1 MAPSAFSLQP
11 KCQLLS
17 MKIAFI
23 HYHLKT
29 GGVTTVLKQQIK
41 AIQNSCDTFVLTGSD
56 QNPSFPVDTVFIP
69 GLGYDSFSQK
79 KPLPHEVA
87 ESIISAIF
95 AKFGSKCDV
104 LHVHNPTLA
113 KNSDFLN
120 ILKEL
125 QQRNV
130 NLFLQIHDFAED
142 GRPKVYFSDQYLSDC
157 HYGVINSRDYN
168 ILLKAGLKKEGL
180 HKIFNMVES
189 FTLKDTIDYTDN
201 IVLYP
206 IRAIRRKNIGEAIFL
221 SLFFKNHERLSI
233 TLPPNSPA
241 DFHSYKG
248 WINFVKNKNLNVE
261 FESGLKNDFSK
272 LVLSS
277 RFLITT
283 SISEGFGFSFI
294 EPWSAKKVIWGRKLP
309 DICRD
314 FENNG
319 INLGHLY
326 SELLIPVEWIGKD
339 SFYQKWKGCIL
350 TNCKLLNYDIDESS
364 IIKIFSQVIK
374 NEKIDFGL
382 LDESFQKNII
392 SHIMSSKNE
401 KKELI
406 RLNPYLASVGIVPD
420 KKRLIKNN
428 MKAVFSNYNK
438 YIYKEKLIEI
448 YNKVSNDSVSHS
460 IDKKML
466 LSCFLDPR
474 FFSLLKWCEYSE

>member
-1 MAPSAFSLQP
+1 
-11 KCQLLS
+11 

-56 QNPSFPVDTVFIP
+56 QKPSFPVDAAFIP
-69 GLGYDSFSQK
+69 GLGYDNSSQK
-79 KPLPHEVA
+79 KPPPHEVA
-87 ESIISAIF
+87 ESIISAII

-104 LHVHNPTLA
+104 LHIHNPTLA
-113 KNSDFLN
+113 KNADFLN

-125 QQRNV
+125 QIRNL

-142 GRPKVYFSDQYLSDC
+142 GRPDVYFFDQYLSDC
-157 HYGVINSRDYN
+157 HYGVINSRDYD
-168 ILLKAGLKKEGL
+168 ILLKSGLKKEGL
-180 HKIFNMVES
+180 HKISNMVEPVS
-189 FTLKDTIDYTDN
+189 LENRVDHTDN

-206 IRAIRRKNIGEAIFL
+206 VRAIRRKNIGEAILL

-261 FESGLKNDFSK
+261 FGSGLKNVFSK
-272 LVLSS
+272 LILSC

-294 EPWSAKKVIWGRKLP
+294 EPWCAKKVIWGRKLP
-309 DICRD
+309 DICHD

-319 INLGHLY
+319 IQLDHLY
-326 SELLIPVEWIGKD
+326 SELLVLVEWIGKD
-339 SFYQKWKGCIL
+339 NFYQKWKGCIL
-350 TNCKLLNYDIDESS
+350 TNCKLLNYDIDKSV
-364 IIKIFSQVIK
+364 IDKIFSQIIK
-374 NEKIDFGL
+374 NEKIDFSL
-382 LDESFQKNII
+382 LDESFQKTII
-392 SHIMSSKNE
+392 SHIMSSKNG

-406 RLNPYLASVGIVPD
+406 RLNPYLATVGTVPD
-420 KKRLIKNN
+420 KQRLIENN

-438 YIYKEKLIEI
+438 DKYKETLIKIYK
-448 YNKVSNDSVSHS
+448 KVSNNPVSHR
-460 IDKKML
+460 IDKKVL
-466 LSCFLDPR
+466 LSCFLDSR
-474 FFSLLKWCEYSE
+474 YFRLLKWCEYCE

>member
-1 MAPSAFSLQP
+1 
-11 KCQLLS
+11 

-41 AIQNSCDTFVLTGSD
+41 AIQNSCDIFVLTGSD
-56 QNPSFPVDTVFIP
+56 QKPSFPVDAVFIP

-79 KPLPHEVA
+79 KPPPHEVA
-87 ESIISAIF
+87 ESIIRTISL
-95 AKFGSKCDV
+95 KFGSKCDV

-113 KNSDFLN
+113 KNTDFLN

-125 QQRNV
+125 QIRNL

-142 GRPKVYFSDQYLSDC
+142 GRSKVYFSDQYLSDC
-157 HYGVINSRDYN
+157 HYGVINSRDYD

-206 IRAIRRKNIGEAIFL
+206 IRAIRRKNIGEAILL
-221 SLFFKNHERLSI
+221 SLFFKNREKLSI
-233 TLPPNSPA
+233 TLPPNSLA
-241 DFHSYKG
+241 DFHSYTG

-294 EPWSAKKVIWGRKLP
+294 EPWCAKKVIWGRKLP

-319 INLGHLY
+319 ISLGHLY
-326 SELLIPVEWIGKD
+326 SELFIPVEWIGKD
-339 SFYQKWKGCIL
+339 NYYQKWKGCIL
-350 TNCKLLNYDIDESS
+350 RNCKLLNYNIDESS
-364 IIKIFSQVIK
+364 IDKIFYQVIK
-374 NEKIDFGL
+374 NDKIDFGL

-392 SHIMSSKNE
+392 SHIMSSKN
-401 KKELI
+401 KIKELI

-420 KKRLIKNN
+420 KQKLIKIN
-428 MKAVFSNYNK
+428 MKAVFSNYSED
-438 YIYKEKLIEI
+438 IYKEKLIEI
-448 YNKVSNDSVSHS
+448 YKKVSNNSVSHS
-460 IDKKML
+460 IDKKIL
-466 LSCFLDPR
+466 LSCFLDPLH
-474 FFSLLKWCEYSE
+474 FSLLKWCEYSE

>member
-1 MAPSAFSLQP
+1 
-11 KCQLLS
+11 

-56 QNPSFPVDTVFIP
+56 QKPSFPVDSAFIP
-69 GLGYDSFSQK
+69 GLGYDRSSQI
-79 KPLPHEVA
+79 KPPPNVVA
-87 ESIISAIF
+87 ESIINAIF

-113 KNSDFLN
+113 KNTDFLN

-125 QQRNV
+125 QIKNL

-142 GRPKVYFSDQYLSDC
+142 GRPKVYFFDQYLSDC
-157 HYGVINSRDYN
+157 HYGVINSRDYD

-180 HKIFNMVES
+180 HKIFNMVEPV
-189 FTLKDTIDYTDN
+189 TLGNQVDYTDK

-206 IRAIRRKNIGEAIFL
+206 IRAIRRKNIGEAILL
-221 SLFFKNHERLSI
+221 SLFFKNHEKLSI
-233 TLPPNSPA
+233 TLPPNSPE
-241 DFHSYKG
+241 DFHSYTG
-248 WINFVKNKNLNVE
+248 WIIFVKNNNLNVE
-261 FESGLKNDFSK
+261 FESGLKNVFSK

-294 EPWSAKKVIWGRKLP
+294 EPWCAKKIVWGRKLP

-326 SELLIPVEWIGKD
+326 SKLLVPVEWIGKD
-339 SFYQKWKGCIL
+339 NFYQKWKGCIL
-350 TNCKLLNYDIDESS
+350 RNCKLLNYEIDKSS
-364 IIKIFSQVIK
+364 IDKIFSQVII
-374 NEKIDFGL
+374 NDKIDFGL

-392 SHIMSSKNE
+392 SHMMSSRNE

-406 RLNPYLASVGIVPD
+406 RLNPYLVSVGLVPD
-420 KKRLIKNN
+420 KQRLIKNN
-428 MKAVFSNYNK
+428 MKAVFSNYNEDT
-438 YIYKEKLIEI
+438 YKEKLIEI
-448 YNKVSNDSVSHS
+448 YKKVSNTTVSHS
-460 IDKKML
+460 IDKKIL
-466 LSCFLDPR
+466 LSCFLDPHY
-474 FFSLLKWCEYSE
+474 FSLLKWCEYSE

>member
-1 MAPSAFSLQP
+1 
-11 KCQLLS
+11 

-56 QNPSFPVDTVFIP
+56 QKTSFPFDTVFIP
-69 GLGYDSFSQK
+69 GLGYDSSSQN
-79 KPLPHEVA
+79 KPPPHEVA
-87 ESIISAIF
+87 ESIISAIS
-95 AKFGSKCDV
+95 AKFDSKCDV

-113 KNSDFLN
+113 KNTDFLN

-125 QQRNV
+125 QIRNL

-142 GRPKVYFSDQYLSDC
+142 GRPKVYFPDQYLSDC
-157 HYGVINSRDYN
+157 HYGVINSRDYD

-180 HKIFNMVES
+180 HIIFNMVEPV
-189 FTLKDTIDYTDN
+189 TLKDTLDYTDN

-206 IRAIRRKNIGEAIFL
+206 IRAIRRKNIGEAILL

-233 TLPPNSPA
+233 TLPPNSQA
-241 DFHSYKG
+241 DFYSYTG
-248 WINFVKNKNLNVE
+248 WINFVKNNNLNVE

-283 SISEGFGFSFI
+283 SITEGFGFSFI
-294 EPWSAKKVIWGRKLP
+294 EPWCVKKVIWGRKLP
-309 DICRD
+309 DICSD

-326 SELLIPVEWIGKD
+326 SELLVPVEWIGKD
-339 SFYQKWKGCIL
+339 NFYQKWKDCIL
-350 TNCKLLNYDIDESS
+350 RNCKLLKYDIDKSS
-364 IIKIFSQVIK
+364 IDKIFFQVIK
-374 NEKIDFGL
+374 NNKIDFGL
-382 LDESFQKNII
+382 LDESFQKKII
-392 SHIMSSKNE
+392 SHIMSSKKQKN
-401 KKELI
+401 ELI
-406 RLNPYLASVGIVPD
+406 KLNPYLESVGIVPD
-420 KKRLIKNN
+420 KQRLIKNN
-428 MKAVFSNYNK
+428 MKAVFSNYSK
-438 YIYKEKLIEI
+438 DVYKEKLIEI
-448 YNKVSNDSVSHS
+448 YKKVSTNPVSHS
-460 IDKKML
+460 IDKKIL

-474 FFSLLKWCEYSE
+474 RFSLLKWCEYSE

>member
-1 MAPSAFSLQP
+1 
-11 KCQLLS
+11 

-56 QNPSFPVDTVFIP
+56 QKSSFPVDTVFIP

-79 KPLPHEVA
+79 KPPPHEVA
-87 ESIISAIF
+87 ESIINAIS

-104 LHVHNPTLA
+104 LHIHNPILA
-113 KNSDFLN
+113 KNTDFLN

-125 QQRNV
+125 QIRKL

-142 GRPKVYFSDQYLSDC
+142 GRPGVYFFEQYLSDC
-157 HYGVINSRDYN
+157 HYGVINSRDYG

-180 HKIFNMVES
+180 HKIFNMVEPVS
-189 FTLKDTIDYTDN
+189 LKKRVDYTDN
-201 IVLYP
+201 TVLYP
-206 IRAIRRKNIGEAIFL
+206 IRAIRRKNIGEAILL
-221 SLFFKNHERLSI
+221 SLFFKNREKLSI

-241 DFHSYKG
+241 DFESYRG

-277 RFLITT
+277 RFLIMT

-294 EPWSAKKVIWGRKLP
+294 EPWCAEKVIWGRKLP

-319 INLGHLY
+319 ISLGHLY
-326 SELLIPVEWIGKD
+326 SELLVPVEWIGKD
-339 SFYQKWKGCIL
+339 NFYRKWKDCIL
-350 TNCKLLNYDIDESS
+350 SNCKLLNYDIDESS
-364 IIKIFSQVIK
+364 MDKIFSQVIK
-374 NEKIDFGL
+374 NDRIDFGL

-392 SHIMSSKNE
+392 FHIMSSKN
-401 KKELI
+401 KKNELI

-420 KKRLIKNN
+420 KQRLIQNN

-438 YIYKEKLIEI
+438 DIYKEKLIEI
-448 YNKVSNDSVSHS
+448 YKKVSNNSVSHS
-460 IDKKML
+460 IDKKII

-474 FFSLLKWCEYSE
+474 YFSLLKWCEYSE

>member
-1 MAPSAFSLQP
+1 
-11 KCQLLS
+11 

-56 QNPSFPVDTVFIP
+56 QKPSFPVDAVFIP
-69 GLGYDSFSQK
+69 GLGYDNFSQK
-79 KPLPHEVA
+79 KPPPHEVA
-87 ESIISAIF
+87 ESIISAIS

-113 KNSDFLN
+113 KNNDFLN

-125 QQRNV
+125 QIRNL

-180 HKIFNMVES
+180 HKIFNMVQPV
-189 FTLKDTIDYTDN
+189 TLGNKVEHTDN

-206 IRAIRRKNIGEAIFL
+206 IRAIRRKNIGEAILL
-221 SLFFKNHERLSI
+221 SLFFKNNEKLSI

-241 DFHSYKG
+241 DFKSYTG
-248 WINFVKNKNLNVE
+248 WINFVNSKNLNVE
-261 FESGLKNDFSK
+261 FESGLKNAFSK

-294 EPWSAKKVIWGRKLP
+294 EPWCAKKIIWGRKLP

-319 INLGHLY
+319 ISLGHLY
-326 SELLIPVEWIGKD
+326 SELLVPVEWIGKD
-339 SFYQKWKGCIL
+339 NFYQKWKGCIL

-364 IIKIFSQVIK
+364 IDKIFSQVIK
-374 NEKIDFGL
+374 NETIDFAL

-392 SHIMSSKNE
+392 SHIMSNKNE
-401 KKELI
+401 IKELI
-406 RLNPYLASVGIVPD
+406 RLNPYLASVGIVPE
-420 KKRLIKNN
+420 KQRLIKNN

-438 YIYKEKLIEI
+438 DIYKEKLIEI
-448 YNKVSNDSVSHS
+448 YNKVSNNSVSHS
-460 IDKKML
+460 IDKKIL
-466 LSCFLDPR
+466 LSCFLNPR
-474 FFSLLKWCEYSE
+474 HFSLLKWCEYSE

>member
-1 MAPSAFSLQP
+1 
-11 KCQLLS
+11 

-41 AIQNSCDTFVLTGSD
+41 AIQNSCDIFVLTGSD
-56 QNPSFPVDTVFIP
+56 QKAFLPLDTAFIP
-69 GLGYDSFSQK
+69 GLGYDRSSQK
-79 KPLPHEVA
+79 RPHPHEVA

-95 AKFGSKCDV
+95 TKFGSECDV
-104 LHVHNPTLA
+104 LHIHNPTLA
-113 KNSDFLN
+113 KNTDFLK

-125 QQRNV
+125 QKRNV

-142 GRPKVYFSDQYLSDC
+142 GRPKSYFSDQYLANC

-180 HKIFNMVES
+180 HKIFNMVEP
-189 FTLKDTIDYTDN
+189 FTLSDSVDYADNTI
-201 IVLYP
+201 LYP
-206 IRAIRRKNIGEAIFL
+206 IRAIRRKNIGEAILL
-221 SLFFKNHERLSI
+221 STFFKNHERLSI

-241 DFHSYKG
+241 DFKSYTG
-248 WINFVKNKNLNVE
+248 WIDFVKNKNLNVE
-261 FESGLKNDFSK
+261 FESGLKHDFSK

-294 EPWSAKKVIWGRKLP
+294 EPWCAKKVIWGRKLP

-319 INLGHLY
+319 IELGHLY
-326 SELLIPVEWIGKD
+326 SELLVPVEWIGKD
-339 SFYQKWKGCIL
+339 NFYQKWKGCIL
-350 TNCKLLNYDIDESS
+350 RNCKLLNFDMDQSS
-364 IIKIFSQVIK
+364 IDKFFSQVTK

-382 LDESFQKNII
+382 LDESFQKKVI
-392 SHIMSSKNE
+392 SHVVSSKYE

-406 RLNPYLASVGIVPD
+406 SLNPYLATVGFVPD
-420 KKRLIKNN
+420 KQRLINN
-428 MKAVFSNYNK
+428 NIKAVFSNYN
-438 YIYKEKLIEI
+438 IDTYKEKLIEI
-448 YNKVSNDSVSHS
+448 YKKVANISVSHS
-460 IDKKML
+460 IDKKIL
-466 LSCFLDPR
+466 LSSFLDPR
-474 FFSLLKWCEYSE
+474 YFSLLKWCEYSE

>member
-1 MAPSAFSLQP
+1 
-11 KCQLLS
+11 

-29 GGVTTVLKQQIK
+29 GGVSTVLKQQIK

-56 QNPSFPVDTVFIP
+56 QKSSFPIDTVFIP
-69 GLGYDSFSQK
+69 GLGYDSSSQK
-79 KPLPHEVA
+79 KPLPYKVA
-87 ESIISAIF
+87 ESIISAIS
-95 AKFGSKCDV
+95 AKFGRKCDV

-113 KNSDFLN
+113 KNTDFLK
-120 ILKEL
+120 ILSEL
-125 QQRNV
+125 QRRKI

-157 HYGVINSRDYN
+157 HYGVINSRDYD

-180 HKIFNMVES
+180 HKIFNMVKPV
-189 FTLKDTIDYTDN
+189 TLRNRVDYTDN

-206 IRAIRRKNIGEAIFL
+206 IRAIRRKNIGEAILL
-221 SLFFKNHERLSI
+221 SLFFKNHEKLSI

-241 DFHSYKG
+241 DFYSYKG
-248 WINFVKNKNLNVE
+248 WIIFVKNKNLNVE
-261 FESGLKNDFSK
+261 FESGLKNDFSN

-294 EPWSAKKVIWGRKLP
+294 EPWCAKKLIWGRKLP

-319 INLGHLY
+319 INLAHLY
-326 SELLIPVEWIGKD
+326 SKLLVPVEWIGKD
-339 SFYQKWKGCIL
+339 NFYQKWKGCIL
-350 TNCKLLNYDIDESS
+350 RNCKQLNYDIEKLS
-364 IIKIFSQVIK
+364 IDKIFSQVIK
-374 NEKIDFGL
+374 NERIDFGL

-401 KKELI
+401 KNELI

-420 KKRLIKNN
+420 KQKLIKNN
-428 MKAVFSNYNK
+428 MKAAVSNYSK
-438 YIYKEKLIEI
+438 DIYKEKLIEI
-448 YNKVSNDSVSHS
+448 YKKVSNNSVSHS

-474 FFSLLKWCEYSE
+474 HFSLLKWCEYSE

>member
-1 MAPSAFSLQP
+1 
-11 KCQLLS
+11 

-56 QNPSFPVDTVFIP
+56 QKSSFPVDTVFIP

-79 KPLPHEVA
+79 KPHPHEVA
-87 ESIISAIF
+87 ESIINAISE
-95 AKFGSKCDV
+95 KFGSKCDV

-113 KNSDFLN
+113 KNTDFLN

-125 QQRNV
+125 QIRNL

-180 HKIFNMVES
+180 HKIFNMVEPV
-189 FTLKDTIDYTDN
+189 TLSNSVDYTDN

-206 IRAIRRKNIGEAIFL
+206 IRAIRRKNIGEAILL

-241 DFHSYKG
+241 DFQSYTG

-261 FESGLKNDFSK
+261 FESGLKNDFSN

-294 EPWSAKKVIWGRKLP
+294 EPWCAKKVIWGRKLP

-319 INLGHLY
+319 ISLGHLY
-326 SELLIPVEWIGKD
+326 SKLLVPVEWIGKD
-339 SFYQKWKGCIL
+339 DFYQKWKDCIL
-350 TNCKLLNYDIDESS
+350 RNCKLLKYDIDKSS
-364 IIKIFSQVIK
+364 IDKIFSQVIK
-374 NEKIDFGL
+374 NKKIDFAL

-401 KKELI
+401 KNELI

-420 KKRLIKNN
+420 KQKLIKNN
-428 MKAVFSNYNK
+428 MKAVFTNYSK
-438 YIYKEKLIEI
+438 DIYKEKLIEI
-448 YNKVSNDSVSHS
+448 YKKVSNNSVSHS

-474 FFSLLKWCEYSE
+474 YFSLLKWCEYSE

>member
-1 MAPSAFSLQP
+1 
-11 KCQLLS
+11 

-56 QNPSFPVDTVFIP
+56 QKSSFPVDAVFIP
-69 GLGYDSFSQK
+69 GLGYDSSSQK

-87 ESIISAIF
+87 ESIIRTISL
-95 AKFGSKCDV
+95 KFGSKCDV

-113 KNSDFLN
+113 KNTDFLN

-125 QQRNV
+125 QIRNL

-142 GRPKVYFSDQYLSDC
+142 GRPEAYFFDQYLSDC
-157 HYGVINSRDYN
+157 HYGVINSRDYD

-180 HKIFNMVES
+180 HKIFNMVEPV
-189 FTLKDTIDYTDN
+189 TLTNQVDYADN

-206 IRAIRRKNIGEAIFL
+206 IRAIRRKNIGEAILL
-221 SLFFKNHERLSI
+221 SLFFKNRKRLSI

-241 DFHSYKG
+241 DFKSYTG
-248 WINFVKNKNLNVE
+248 WIRFVKNKNLTVE

-294 EPWSAKKVIWGRKLP
+294 EPWCAKKVIWGRKLP

-319 INLGHLY
+319 ISLGHLY
-326 SELLIPVEWIGKD
+326 SELLVPVEWIGKD
-339 SFYQKWKGCIL
+339 NFYQKWKDCIL
-350 TNCKLLNYDIDESS
+350 RNCKLLNYDIDKSS
-364 IIKIFSQVIK
+364 INNIFYQVIK
-374 NEKIDFGL
+374 NDKIDFGL

-392 SHIMSSKNE
+392 SHIMSSKN
-401 KKELI
+401 KKTELI

-420 KKRLIKNN
+420 KQRLIKKN
-428 MKAVFSNYNK
+428 MKAVFSNYSK
-438 YIYKEKLIEI
+438 DIYKEKLIEI
-448 YNKVSNDSVSHS
+448 YKKVSNNSVSHS
-460 IDKKML
+460 IDKKIL
-466 LSCFLDPR
+466 LSCFLDPLH
-474 FFSLLKWCEYSE
+474 FSLLKWCEYSE

>member
-1 MAPSAFSLQP
+1 
-11 KCQLLS
+11 

-56 QNPSFPVDTVFIP
+56 QKPSFPVDTVFIP
-69 GLGYDSFSQK
+69 GLGYDSFLQK
-79 KPLPHEVA
+79 KPPPHEVA

-113 KNSDFLN
+113 KNDDFLN

-125 QQRNV
+125 QIRNL

-142 GRPKVYFSDQYLSDC
+142 GRPGVYFSDEYLSDC
-157 HYGVINSRDYN
+157 HYGVINSRDYD

-180 HKIFNMVES
+180 HKIFNMVEP
-189 FTLKDTIDYTDN
+189 FTLKNTIDYTDN

-206 IRAIRRKNIGEAIFL
+206 IRAIRRKNIGEAILL

-241 DFHSYKG
+241 DFYSYTG
-248 WINFVKNKNLNVE
+248 WKNFVKNKNLNIE

-277 RFLITT
+277 KFLIST

-294 EPWSAKKVIWGRKLP
+294 EPWCAKKVIWGRKLP
-309 DICRD
+309 DICSD

-319 INLGHLY
+319 IDLGHLY
-326 SELLIPVEWIGKD
+326 SELLVPVEWIGKD
-339 SFYQKWKGCIL
+339 IFYQKWKDCIL
-350 TNCKLLNYDIDESS
+350 RNCKLLNYDINKSS
-364 IIKIFSQVIK
+364 IDKTFSQVIK
-374 NEKIDFGL
+374 NNKIDFAL
-382 LDESFQKNII
+382 FDESFQKNII
-392 SHIMSSKNE
+392 SHVMSSKND
-401 KKELI
+401 KNELI
-406 RLNPYLASVGIVPD
+406 GLNPYLASVGIVPD
-420 KKRLIKNN
+420 KKSLIKNN
-428 MKAVFSNYNK
+428 MNAVFSNYNK
-438 YIYKEKLIEI
+438 DIYKEKLLEI
-448 YNKVSNDSVSHS
+448 YNKVANISVSHS
-460 IDKKML
+460 IDKKIL

-474 FFSLLKWCEYSE
+474 HFSLLKWCEYSE